1 MKIVGCALVRRK
13 RKDMVLGRL
22 AEGVPQ
28 QGIETGTE

>member
-22 AEGVPQ
+22 AECATAGQ
-28 QGIETGTE
+28 

>member
-1 MKIVGCALVRRK
+1 MKIVGCALVRRG
-13 RKDMVLGRL
+13 RDMVLGRL